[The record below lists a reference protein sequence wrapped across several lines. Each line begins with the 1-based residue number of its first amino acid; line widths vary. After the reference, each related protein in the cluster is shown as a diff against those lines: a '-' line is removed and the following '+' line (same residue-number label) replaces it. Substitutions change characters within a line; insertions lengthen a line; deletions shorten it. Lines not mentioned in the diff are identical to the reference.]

1 MEVRKLRTVFVIQQN
16 SVNILVTRQVDE
28 SLIEQASHA
37 GLQVDVIPFIE
48 TEFIQS
54 VELQQEIEQVLL
66 QTTPVV
72 FTSVK
77 AVEAVAGQ
85 LDGQDPDW
93 EIYCIGNRTKEL
105 VEEYFG
111 QHHIVGFADNAAD
124 LAQEIIESIQED
136 EIIFF
141 CGDQRRQELPTLL
154 KEQQIHVEEI
164 VVYQTIQVP
173 RKLKKE
179 YQGILFFSPS
189 AVESF
194 FKMNTAPEKTILFA
208 IGNTTSAEI
217 KKHSKNK
224 TVIANQPGKST
235 LMEMAIEY
243 FT

>member
-1 MEVRKLRTVFVIQQN
+1 
-16 SVNILVTRQVDE
+16 
-28 SLIEQASHA
+28 
-37 GLQVDVIPFIE
+37 
-48 TEFIQS
+48 
-54 VELQQEIEQVLL
+54 
-66 QTTPVV
+66 
-72 FTSVK
+72 
-77 AVEAVAGQ
+77 VARQ

-154 KEQQIHVEEI
+154 KEQQIYVEEI